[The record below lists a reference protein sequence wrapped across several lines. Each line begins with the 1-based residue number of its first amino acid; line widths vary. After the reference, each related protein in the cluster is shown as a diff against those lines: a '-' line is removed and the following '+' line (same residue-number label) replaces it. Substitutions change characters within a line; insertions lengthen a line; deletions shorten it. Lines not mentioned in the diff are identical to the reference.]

1 MSLSNS
7 DRDTGELHAG
17 RYVALFCVLI
27 VIFLAMPFLRTGT
40 FGGLLLEIL
49 LLSVLLSSL
58 RAIWQ
63 NRWVVLGAVVPGLGM
78 FASPNWGLV
87 EASTASG
94 VVSSLGLV
102 GFLAVL
108 IVALC
113 LDVYRARSVTFGTI
127 LGACSIYL
135 LIGVFWFGVF
145 GLIETAKPDSFAFA
159 DVHPADVEA
168 GSDLEAAP
176 DAAVSMLERRQLFYY
191 TFVTLSTL
199 GYGDVRPV
207 SEVARIYA
215 TLAAVTGQLFL
226 TILVA
231 RLVGMQVA
239 HRMGQ
244 VKTNAV
250 PG

>member
-1 MSLSNS
+1 MSLRTS

-17 RYVALFCVLI
+17 RYVALFSVLI
-27 VIFLAMPFLRTGT
+27 AIFLAMPFLGPGRS
-40 FGGLLLEIL
+40 GGLLLEIL

-63 NRWVVLGAVVPGLGM
+63 NRWIVLAAVVPGLGL
-78 FASPNWGLV
+78 FASPNWGLI
-87 EASTASG
+87 EASNASL

-102 GFLAVL
+102 GFLAVI

-113 LDVYRARSVTFGTI
+113 LDVYRARSVTFSTI

-145 GLIETAKPDSFAFA
+145 GSIEAAQPNSFVFA
-159 DVHPADVEA
+159 ETHPADVEA
-168 GSDLEAAP
+168 QVDPEASAEV
-176 DAAVSMLERRQLFYY
+176 AVSFLERRQLFYY

-207 SEVARIYA
+207 SELARVYA
-215 TLAAVTGQLFL
+215 TLAAVMGQLFL
-226 TILVA
+226 AILVA
-231 RLVGMQVA
+231 RLVGMHA
-239 HRMGQ
+239 SRG
-244 VKTNAV
+244 AGAIG
-250 PG
+250 PSSSA

>member
-1 MSLSNS
+1 MSLRTS

-17 RYVALFCVLI
+17 RYVALFSVLI
-27 VIFLAMPFLRTGT
+27 VIFLAMPFLRA
-40 FGGLLLEIL
+40 GGSGALLLEIL

-58 RAIWQ
+58 RAIWR
-63 NRWVVLGAVVPGLGM
+63 NRWVVLAAVVPGLGL

-87 EASTASG
+87 EASTASL

-102 GFLAVL
+102 GYLAVL
-108 IVALC
+108 IVTLC

-145 GLIETAKPDSFAFA
+145 GLIEAAQPHSFAFA
-159 DVHPADVEA
+159 DVHPADVEV
-168 GSDLEAAP
+168 GVDLEASP

-207 SEVARIYA
+207 SEVARVYA
-215 TLAAVTGQLFL
+215 TLAAVAGQLFL

-244 VKTNAV
+244 VKTNAA